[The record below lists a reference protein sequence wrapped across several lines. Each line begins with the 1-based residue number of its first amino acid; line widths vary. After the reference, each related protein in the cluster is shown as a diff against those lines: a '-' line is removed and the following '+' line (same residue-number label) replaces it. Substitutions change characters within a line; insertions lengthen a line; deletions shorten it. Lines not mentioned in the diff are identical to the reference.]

1 MVIGAS
7 FALAGII
14 SASVIVKRT
23 LDKEIA
29 KSKEEKKE

>member
-1 MVIGAS
+1 MMVIGTA
-7 FALAGII
+7 FALTAII

-29 KSKEEKKE
+29 KANEEK